1 MDLASDN
8 LSGPWKK
15 EMYADRLPDQSA
27 FDEGF
32 IQSVLDI
39 CQPTTVL
46 DLGCGQGYFVKWLRE
61 KRVEAWGVEGEDLG
75 TSFKAP
81 GYQIQQDLSQP
92 FDLEKTYDV
101 VMCTEV
107 VEHIPEACE
116 ETVFNNIARHTHR
129 YLVFSGATP
138 GQGGTG
144 HINEKP
150 EAHWFSCLVSRGFKL
165 LHEASVQA
173 RLVSTLDW
181 YVKNISIWELQK
193 TQENSLEDVLAIAMQ
208 DSYLISHAVS
218 AQKLV
223 REQQQVVTLAS
234 QLHQAQTE
242 LHDSR
247 THFHQT
253 QLELHEA
260 QTQSYEATA
269 QLHQTQVE
277 LYEATTQLHQ
287 TQVELYEATTQLHQ
301 TQVELYEANAKLHQ
315 TQVERYQIKEQLG
328 ETQSDLENT
337 KNQIWELQTNIEVLN
352 HRLTRIRAK
361 RQEIRVARDNAQNE
375 INAMQTSKFW
385 KFRKGWF
392 KLKRFLRLSTPE

>member
-15 EMYADRLPDQSA
+15 EMYADHLPDPTA

-92 FDLEKTYDV
+92 FDLGKTYDV

-107 VEHIPEACE
+107 VEHISEACE
-116 ETVFNNIARHTHR
+116 ETVFNNIACHTHR

-150 EAHWFSCLVSRGFKL
+150 EVHWFSCLVSRGFKL
-165 LHEASVQA
+165 LHKASVRT
-173 RLVSTLDW
+173 RLASTLDW
-181 YVKNISIWELQK
+181 YVKNISIWELQMAK
-193 TQENSLEDVLAIAMQ
+193 ENSLEDAQAIAIQ
-208 DSYLISHAVS
+208 DSYLMSHAVS
-218 AQKLV
+218 DQKLI
-223 REQQQVVTLAS
+223 REQQQVANLAS
-234 QLHQAQTE
+234 QLHQTQIE
-242 LHDSR
+242 LHDSK
-247 THFHQT
+247 T
-253 QLELHEA
+253 
-260 QTQSYEATA
+260 
-269 QLHQTQVE
+269 QLHQAQIE
-277 LYEATTQLHQ
+277 LHDSKTQLHQ
-287 TQVELYEATTQLHQ
+287 TQVELHEAKAQFYEANAQLHQ
-301 TQVELYEANAKLHQ
+301 TQVELYEANAKLYEAKTQLHQ
-315 TQVERYQIKEQLG
+315 AQVE
-328 ETQSDLENT
+328 DL
-337 KNQIWELQTNIEVLN
+337 KLRSSFVKLN
-352 HRLTRIRAK
+352 RI
-361 RQEIRVARDNAQNE
+361 
-375 INAMQTSKFW
+375 
-385 KFRKGWF
+385 
-392 KLKRFLRLSTPE
+392 